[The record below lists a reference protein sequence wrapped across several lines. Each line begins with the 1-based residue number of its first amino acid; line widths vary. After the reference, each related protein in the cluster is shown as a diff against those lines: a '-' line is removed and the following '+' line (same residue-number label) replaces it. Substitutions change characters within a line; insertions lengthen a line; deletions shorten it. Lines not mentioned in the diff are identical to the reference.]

1 MDHGAEIS
9 SQARSKKK
17 QHKERRGERREDE
30 RKTAEDLLNHT
41 IQLRTTMAST
51 SFVSTLLALS
61 AVSCTADVSGKQ
73 KIAYLGPVPGRP
85 DPERILPSFRAW
97 VEIRGVGNAIRDAAQ
112 VPSLVLIGAPLMSVT
127 SCTFLPYLFSNS
139 TRPTQLRRT
148 TVPHSSSLPRSA
160 GECPT

>member
-9 SQARSKKK
+9 SQASKEAT
-17 QHKERRGERREDE
+17 QGERG
-30 RKTAEDLLNHT
+30 RKKRRRAEDSGRLTESQYNYEPRWRRRRLSLPSLRSRRSPAPPMSRVSRKSHT
-41 IQLRTTMAST
+41 SDLS
-51 SFVSTLLALS
+51 LA
-61 AVSCTADVSGKQ
+61 G
-73 KIAYLGPVPGRP
+73 P